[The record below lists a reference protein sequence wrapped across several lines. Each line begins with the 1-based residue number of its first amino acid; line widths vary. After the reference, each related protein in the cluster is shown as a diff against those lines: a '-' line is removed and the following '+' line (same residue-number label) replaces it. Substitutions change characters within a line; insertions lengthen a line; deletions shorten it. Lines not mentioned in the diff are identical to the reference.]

1 MSDLDPRM
9 FRPPVGCLHPM
20 HDDDCACGS
29 GPVDGIIRAQ
39 PCSNCSK
46 PTLSLLE
53 FSVSG
58 DAAMSLDVPSD
69 TVVLARFICR
79 PCQGPEREEADR
91 RRAIFEGYLA
101 EGMSRES
108 ANRAM
113 IAWHGPGRRA

>member
-1 MSDLDPRM
+1 MSSLDVRL
-9 FRPPVGCLHPM
+9 FHGKVGCLHPM

-39 PCSNCSK
+39 PCTKCGK

-53 FSVSG
+53 MAVHD
-58 DAAMSLDVPSD
+58 DAAASLGVPSD
-69 TVVLARFICR
+69 TVVSAVFVCR
-79 PCQGPEREEADR
+79 PCQGPEMEEINR

-101 EGMSRES
+101 DGMSREA

-113 IAWHGPGRRA
+113 IAWHWPGR